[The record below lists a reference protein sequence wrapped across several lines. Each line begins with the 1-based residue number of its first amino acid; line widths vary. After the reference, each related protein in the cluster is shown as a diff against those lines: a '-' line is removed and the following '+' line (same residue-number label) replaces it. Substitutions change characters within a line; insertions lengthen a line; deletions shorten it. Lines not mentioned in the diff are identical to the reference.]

1 MQLLVLTGVD
11 GFGVF
16 SVFTVFRAALRAK
29 DYCPLG

>member
-11 GFGVF
+11 GFG
-16 SVFTVFRAALRAK
+16 VFTVFRAALRAK